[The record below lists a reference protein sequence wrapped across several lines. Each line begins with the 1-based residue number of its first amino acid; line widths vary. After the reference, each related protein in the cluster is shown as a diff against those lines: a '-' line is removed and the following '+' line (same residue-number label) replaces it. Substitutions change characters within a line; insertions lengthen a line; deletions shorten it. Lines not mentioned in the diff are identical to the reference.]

1 MITHKQMISDS
12 LRFHAQTGTC
22 SNDDDETV
30 SYEDW
35 FIDYMHDHETSTN
48 LISAHLVDG
57 TLDIS
62 VPNAATLKRFPDL
75 MSTFLS
81 LIHVTNGS

>member
-12 LRFHAQTGTC
+12 LRFHAQTGTYER
-22 SNDDDETV
+22 DDETV

-81 LIHVTNGS
+81 LISVTNGS

>member
-1 MITHKQMISDS
+1 MITQKQMLSDS
-12 LRFHAQTGTC
+12 LRFHAQKGTYER
-22 SNDDDETV
+22 DEETV

-35 FIDYMHDHETSTN
+35 FIDFVHDDVATTN

-81 LIHVTNGS
+81 LISVTNGS